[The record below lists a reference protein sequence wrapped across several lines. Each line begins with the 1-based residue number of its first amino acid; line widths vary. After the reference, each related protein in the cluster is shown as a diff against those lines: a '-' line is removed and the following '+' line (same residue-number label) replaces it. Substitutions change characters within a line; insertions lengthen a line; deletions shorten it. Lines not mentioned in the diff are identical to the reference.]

1 MLEKQVK
8 KVEEEWCRIRAQA
21 YIKEEGRRVRD

>member
-8 KVEEEWCRIRAQA
+8 KAEKEWCRIRAQA
-21 YIKEEGRRVRD
+21 YIEEEGRRVRN